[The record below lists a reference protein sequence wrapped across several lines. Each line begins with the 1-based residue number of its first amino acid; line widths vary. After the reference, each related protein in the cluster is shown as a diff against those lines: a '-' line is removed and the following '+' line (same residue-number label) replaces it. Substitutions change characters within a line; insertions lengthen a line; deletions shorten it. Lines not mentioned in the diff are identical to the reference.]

1 MTYLVT
7 GAAGF
12 IGSYLTQ
19 RLLLDGKEVV
29 AADRFAPYYS
39 PQLKLERFAT
49 LNPSTQVV
57 NLDLSDSD
65 NLSKTLSKYNF
76 ECVIHL
82 AAQPGVRVGYPENS
96 VYLSDNVAGFSN
108 LLQFVLE
115 RKISKFMYASS
126 STVYEQVPS
135 PFSESQ
141 ILPMPT
147 GIYARSKWLNEK
159 LVESYLPFGL
169 NALGMRF
176 FSVYGPWGRPDMSY
190 LKMFNSALNGK
201 TYFQNGT
208 GEALRD
214 FTYISD
220 AVEAI
225 IRLDKLEKF
234 YQPVVNIGGGHNRSM
249 IEVRNVIEHLTARK
263 IHIEASKQ
271 SSTELAETLASPEM
285 LQKLTGFTP
294 DVSIESGLGEIHEWI
309 DKFNLRNKIQ
319 FWVNS

>member
-1 MTYLVT
+1 MT

-19 RLLLDGKEVV
+19 RLLLEGKEVV
-29 AADRFAPYYS
+29 AVDRFAPYYS

-49 LNPSTQVV
+49 LNPNTEIV
-57 NLDLSDSD
+57 NLDLSDRAS
-65 NLSKTLSKYNF
+65 LSEKLSKYNF

-96 VYLSDNVAGFSN
+96 VYLSDNLAGFSN
-108 LLQFVLE
+108 MLHFVLE
-115 RKISKFMYASS
+115 RNIPKFMYASS

-135 PFSESQ
+135 PFLESQ
-141 ILPMPT
+141 VLPIPK

-159 LVESYLPFGL
+159 LAESFLPFGL
-169 NALGMRF
+169 NAIGMRF

-190 LKMFNSALNGK
+190 LRMFNSALNGK

-214 FTYISD
+214 FTYIND
-220 AVEAI
+220 AIEAI

-234 YQPVVNIGGGHNRSM
+234 SEPVVNIGGGHNRSM
-249 IEVRNVIEHLTARK
+249 VEVRNVIESLTAQG
-263 IHIEASKQ
+263 IHIETNKQ
-271 SSTELAETLASPEM
+271 NSTELAETLASPEL
-285 LQKLTGFTP
+285 LQKLTGFIP
-294 DVSIESGLGEIHEWI
+294 DISIESGLGEIHEWI
-309 DKFNLRNKIQ
+309 TKFNLRSKIQ
-319 FWVNS
+319 FWTNS